1 MLFLTVGKAS
11 KTWGGRLKRTLCVC
25 TQSGTELHG
34 KLYSLRWRLPIKLKQ
49 KLFCGWPCVFV
60 NNCGCALGGVG
71 DSNTRGG
78 DVVVTAARG
87 VVAKSKRSGQEL
99 LGIARSCQELAAVS
113 RNCCQ
118 ELPEADRSCQES
130 PEAARNC

>member
-11 KTWGGRLKRTLCVC
+11 KTWGGKLKRTLCVC

-49 KLFCGWPCVFV
+49 KLVCGWLWVFV
-60 NNCGCALGGVG
+60 NNCGCELGGVG

-99 LGIARSCQELAAVS
+99 LGAARSLQQLPGTAVRSCQKLTG
-113 RNCCQ
+113 
-118 ELPEADRSCQES
+118 
-130 PEAARNC
+130 AARS